1 MHMYKPTHFGLD
13 LFSYNCNM
21 GFSMKALT

>member
-1 MHMYKPTHFGLD
+1 MYKPTHFGLD